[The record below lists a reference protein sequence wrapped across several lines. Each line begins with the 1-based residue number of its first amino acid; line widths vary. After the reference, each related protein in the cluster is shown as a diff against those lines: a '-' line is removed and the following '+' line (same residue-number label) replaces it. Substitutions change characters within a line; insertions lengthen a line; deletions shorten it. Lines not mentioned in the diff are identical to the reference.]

1 MTRYL
6 KEVAIAGLVTMECVA
21 LLSGIDGHL
30 LALAM
35 AIVGGIAGYTLKTV
49 RS

>member
-1 MTRYL
+1 MAHYV
-6 KEVAIAGLVTMECVA
+6 KEVAIAGLVIMECVA
-21 LLSGIDGHL
+21 LMQGIDGHL